1 VEGHGLTPRELEL
14 MLNMEAQPLP
24 TEGDDSDVGRT
35 IPVYTA
41 NPQPSTLNPQP
52 STLNLK
58 P

>member
-1 VEGHGLTPRELEL
+1 MEEQGLTPCELEL

-35 IPVYTA
+35 IPVYT
-41 NPQPSTLNPQP
+41 T
-52 STLNLK
+52 K